1 MELSET
7 VKAEIDEFKPKVPL
21 LVSLKRDGMTDRHWN
36 MISDA
41 TGKSINPKK
50 FAATAEKGK
59 KAQKFNLEYL
69 VSEGLLNY
77 LQDCAEIGEK
87 AYREYN
93 IQQML
98 TKMEDVW
105 KEVEFK
111 LLPHGQTF
119 IIASFEEVEAIL
131 DEHMGNTQNLLINPY
146 KEFYQEQIDKWFQ
159 KMLLV
164 SNILDE
170 WSKFQRQWKYLSPI
184 FESPD
189 ISKDLP
195 NESNLFKRVD
205 ANWKHAL
212 GQTKIQKNVL
222 KICEGEGYKE
232 KFREANITLDKI
244 QKELN
249 AYLEKKRI
257 IFGRFYFLSD
267 DDLLSILSQTK
278 DVHKI

>member
-1 MELSET
+1 
-7 VKAEIDEFKPKVPL
+7 
-21 LVSLKRDGMTDRHWN
+21 
-36 MISDA
+36 
-41 TGKSINPKK
+41 
-50 FAATAEKGK
+50 
-59 KAQKFNLEYL
+59 
-69 VSEGLLNY
+69 
-77 LQDCAEIGEK
+77 
-87 AYREYN
+87 
-93 IQQML
+93 ML

-146 KEFYQEQIDKWFQ
+146 KEFYQDQIDRWFQ

-222 KICEGEGYKE
+222 KICEGEGYRE

-244 QKELN
+244 
-249 AYLEKKRI
+249 
-257 IFGRFYFLSD
+257 
-267 DDLLSILSQTK
+267 
-278 DVHKI
+278 